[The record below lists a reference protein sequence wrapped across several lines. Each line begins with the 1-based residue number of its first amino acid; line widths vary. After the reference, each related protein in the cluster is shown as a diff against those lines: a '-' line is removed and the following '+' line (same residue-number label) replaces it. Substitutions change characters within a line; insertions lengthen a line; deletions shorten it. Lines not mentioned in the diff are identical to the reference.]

1 MRLVLSAA
9 VAGLIV
15 ALASF
20 GSGSAA
26 VDLAKPGSAR
36 MELVIFE
43 HPDCTYCQVFR
54 ARVVPRYMNSDHANE
69 APLRFIDIATTGA
82 NTGARG
88 VTLNGP
94 ITMVPTAVLVK
105 QGREVDRIPGYW
117 APDNFFKMVSFLI
130 SKAE

>member
-1 MRLVLSAA
+1 M
-9 VAGLIV
+9 
-15 ALASF
+15 
-20 GSGSAA
+20 
-26 VDLAKPGSAR
+26 
-36 MELVIFE
+36 
-43 HPDCTYCQVFR
+43 T
-54 ARVVPRYMNSDHANE
+54 SDHANE
-69 APLRFIDIATTGA
+69 APLRFIDIA
-82 NTGARG
+82 NTGSRG

>member
-9 VAGLIV
+9 VAGLLV
-15 ALASF
+15 ALANL
-20 GSGSAA
+20 GSGTAA

-36 MELVIFE
+36 MELVVFE

-54 ARVVPRYMNSDHANE
+54 ARVVPRYMNSDHAND
-69 APLRFIDIATTGA
+69 APLRFIDIAQSE
-82 NTGARG
+82 ARG

-117 APDNFFKMVSFLI
+117 GPDNFFKMVSYLI